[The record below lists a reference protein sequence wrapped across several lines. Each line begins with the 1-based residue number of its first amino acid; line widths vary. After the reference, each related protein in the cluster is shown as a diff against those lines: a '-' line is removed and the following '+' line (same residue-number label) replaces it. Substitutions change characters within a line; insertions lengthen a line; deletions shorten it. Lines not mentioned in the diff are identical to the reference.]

1 MWLVLIFSLL
11 ILPFINC
18 TLIPSDTEGH
28 CLKQPPSWDDAYKDL
43 KKCCNESEKHSGFL
57 KSEYEYES
65 GVKCHT
71 SIDQNDP
78 GKDWQ
83 FDCPPGCTKDIKLK
97 KGQFEITQDRKLK
110 ITRSDEFKV
119 IFFSVNNK
127 YLRT

>member
-1 MWLVLIFSLL
+1 MWLGLIFSFQ
-11 ILPFINC
+11 IIPFISC
-18 TLIPSDTEGH
+18 TLIPSDTVGH
-28 CLKQPPSWDDAYKDL
+28 CQKQPPSWDDAYKDL

-57 KSEYEYES
+57 KWHPS
-65 GVKCHT
+65 GDKCHT
-71 SIDQNDP
+71 SIDKNDP

-119 IFFSVNNK
+119 IFFQLTINTHISI
-127 YLRT
+127 